1 MKISSKVDSISKIR
15 QLNLNH
21 LPEEVFTI
29 HDVDKISDFINRTQ
43 QNFYII
49 RDMSNVLG
57 LTYFNVSPQQIFSL
71 IPNYNSKFSIAVSA
85 FNYCTYT
92 LHGEIYLSRNL
103 ETLNLFASNT
113 VPTQTRGLMSSCQWN
128 ISTSYYDPKLK
139 KIEDLDII
147 LDYIFQYNLFDV
159 IVEFGVF
166 PKQIGLNNERVLIF
180 ELRTDY

>member
-1 MKISSKVDSISKIR
+1 MKISSKIESITKIR

-21 LPEEVFTI
+21 LPEEVFTSQDI
-29 HDVDKISDFINRTQ
+29 SKITDFIDRTQ
-43 QNFYII
+43 QKLYII
-49 RDMSNVLG
+49 RNMSSVLG
-57 LTYFNVSPQQIFSL
+57 LTYFNVSPEQIFSL
-71 IPNYNSKFSIAVSA
+71 ISNYTADFSIAVSA

-92 LHGEIYLSRNL
+92 LHGDIYLSHDL

-113 VPTQTRGLMSSCQWN
+113 VSNQPRGLMSNCQWN

-139 KIEDLDII
+139 RIPHLNII
-147 LDYIFQYNLFDV
+147 LDYIFNNNLFDV

-166 PKQIGLNNERVLIF
+166 PKPIGQNNERVLIF